1 MANISAESKL
11 VIASNLTVASM
22 LRDLIIF
29 QTNEKPI
36 KETEQYIFDKFSSIV
51 DLLSGEDQ

>member
-1 MANISAESKL
+1 MANISEESRL

-22 LRDLIIF
+22 LRDIIIY

-36 KETEQYIFDKFSSIV
+36 KETEQYIFDKFRAIT

>member
-1 MANISAESKL
+1 MANISEESRL

-22 LRDLIIF
+22 LRDIIIY

-36 KETEQYIFDKFSSIV
+36 KEPEQYIFDKFRAIA

>member
-1 MANISAESKL
+1 MANISEESRL

-22 LRDLIIF
+22 LRDIIIH

-36 KETEQYIFDKFSSIV
+36 KESEEYIFNKFRAIA
-51 DLLSGEDQ
+51 DLLSREDR

>member
-11 VIASNLTVASM
+11 IIASNLTVASM

-36 KETEQYIFDKFSSIV
+36 KEPEQYIFDKFRSIA

>member
-1 MANISAESKL
+1 MTNISAESRL

-29 QTNEKPI
+29 QTNERPI
-36 KETEQYIFDKFSSIV
+36 KETEQYVLDKFRTIA
-51 DLLSGEDQ
+51 DLLSREDK

>member
-1 MANISAESKL
+1 MANVSEESKL

-22 LRDLIIF
+22 LRDLIIY

-36 KETEQYIFDKFSSIV
+36 KESDEYIFDKFRAIA
-51 DLLSGEDQ
+51 DLLSVEDQ

>member
-1 MANISAESKL
+1 MANVSEESRL

-22 LRDLIIF
+22 LRDLIIY

-36 KETEQYIFDKFSSIV
+36 KESDEYIFDKFRAIA
-51 DLLSGEDQ
+51 DLLSVEDQ

>member
-1 MANISAESKL
+1 L

-22 LRDLIIF
+22 LRDIIIH

-36 KETEQYIFDKFSSIV
+36 KETEEYIFNKFRAIA

>member
-1 MANISAESKL
+1 MANISVESRL

-36 KETEQYIFDKFSSIV
+36 KETEQYIFEKFRAIAG
-51 DLLSGEDQ
+51 LLSEEDR